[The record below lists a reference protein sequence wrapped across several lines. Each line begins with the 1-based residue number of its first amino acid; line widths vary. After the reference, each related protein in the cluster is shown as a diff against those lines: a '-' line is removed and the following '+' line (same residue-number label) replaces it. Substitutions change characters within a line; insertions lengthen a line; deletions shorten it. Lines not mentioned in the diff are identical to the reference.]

1 MENSLQF
8 FLGFDDPILVR
19 ERAGRVGVP
28 AGSKSGLGTA
38 FRRRKNDRA
47 EPPPRHSRKVS
58 KDLIEELARL
68 TVAIGKC
75 TLWPSHTADSRGAW
89 PAKVCSGIKSEPG
102 N

>member
-1 MENSLQF
+1 MESSLQF

-47 EPPPRHSRKVS
+47 EPPPGHSRKVS
-58 KDLIEELARL
+58 KDLLDGLDRRTCSIDRRNRQVHS
-68 TVAIGKC
+68 VAFSHSRFAWSMAGKS
-75 TLWPSHTADSRGAW
+75 LLRD
-89 PAKVCSGIKSEPG
+89 
-102 N
+102 